1 MPDLE
6 SLTLLELKKL
16 AKENNIRNISKLKKE
31 ELIEVLKSIKN
42 KSAMQITK
50 YPCKTRPV

>member
-31 ELIEVLKSIKN
+31 ELIEVLKSIQNN
-42 KSAMQITK
+42 KFEE
-50 YPCKTRPV
+50 VDEELE

>member
-31 ELIEVLKSIKN
+31 LNIQIYTKN
-42 KSAMQITK
+42 SYYKESFFK
-50 YPCKTRPV
+50 